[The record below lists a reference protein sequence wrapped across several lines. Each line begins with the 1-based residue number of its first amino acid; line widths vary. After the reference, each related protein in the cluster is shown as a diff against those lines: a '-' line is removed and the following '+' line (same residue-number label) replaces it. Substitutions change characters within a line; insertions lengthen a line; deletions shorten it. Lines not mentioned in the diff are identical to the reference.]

1 MAKYID
7 ADKLYPKLDKLHGY
21 YDARQDF
28 TKCTAVSFC
37 IEMLEDMPTADVVEV
52 KHGEWKHSDKA
63 RHWTGKDECS
73 VCTYHTYDRDDLSHL
88 NYCPYCGAKMDRGKE
103 E

>member
-1 MAKYID
+1 MARYID

-28 TKCTAVSFC
+28 NKCTAVSFC

-52 KHGEWKHSDKA
+52 VRCENCTHGKQYSNVV
-63 RHWTGKDECS
+63 
-73 VCTYHTYDRDDLSHL
+73 VCHKFGRDTKEDFF
-88 NYCPYCGAKMDRGKE
+88 CGYGERKE
-103 E
+103 KNDFKE